1 MKRKYYEVEISKHD
15 NRAKNGK
22 RNETSMCIVGVR
34 EPSIKEAEKFLAD
47 DIIRV
52 YKCTN
57 VDKVREISK
66 EEAYS
71 FFDMENESDFPV
83 FGQ

>member
-1 MKRKYYEVEISKHD
+1 MERKYYEVEMSQHD
-15 NRAKNGK
+15 TRAKNGK
-22 RNETSMCIVGVR
+22 RNETSMCIIGVR
-34 EPSIKEAEKFLAD
+34 EPSIKEAERFLID

-57 VDKVREISK
+57 VDKVQEISK

-71 FFDMENESDFPV
+71 SFDMENENNFPV
-83 FGQ
+83 FGL

>member
-15 NRAKNGK
+15 CRAKNGK
-22 RNETSMCIVGVR
+22 RNETSMCIVGIR

-71 FFDMENESDFPV
+71 SFDMENESDFPV

>member
-15 NRAKNGK
+15 CRAKNGK
-22 RNETSMCIVGVR
+22 RNETSMCIVGIR
-34 EPSIKEAEKFLAD
+34 EPSIKEAEKFLVD

-71 FFDMENESDFPV
+71 FFDMDNENNFPV
-83 FGQ
+83 FGL